1 MKLPAPRAAEK
12 QPDATAAEFVGRRV
26 VVAKSSCRGLR
37 GLSGLVVNESK
48 NAFVLETP
56 KGRKTVPKK
65 GSAFDFGGILV
76 QGDAIMH
83 APWDRLKKVKRQK

>member
-1 MKLPAPRAAEK
+1 M
-12 QPDATAAEFVGRRV
+12 
-26 VVAKSSCRGLR
+26 S
-37 GLSGLVVNESK
+37 VNESK